1 METELDL
8 FSTLITQTAYRL
20 NCCLVPRGQLRFRSR
35 GPFASETR
43 FWSYLIIINYQSE
56 LTEKAW
62 VNAIQE
68 EGKVEC

>member
-8 FSTLITQTAYRL
+8 FSTLITQTTYRL

-35 GPFASETR
+35 GPFASEKR

-62 VNAIQE
+62 VNAIQG

>member
-20 NCCLVPRGQLRFRSR
+20 NCCLVPRGQLHFRSR

-43 FWSYLIIINYQSE
+43 FWSYLIIINHQSE
-56 LTEKAW
+56 LTENAW
-62 VNAIQE
+62 VNAIQG

>member
-20 NCCLVPRGQLRFRSR
+20 NCYLVPRGQLRFRSR

-62 VNAIQE
+62 VNAIQG